1 MTMRRR
7 WFLLGLAAA
16 GGCVLPAIRELT
28 LPSRYNLVREQLVI
42 HSDFPLPPNHRLL
55 EELTA
60 RRGDLAEQLALPRVD
75 EPVHIYLFQDSD
87 RFKTFLSLYHPDFP
101 QRRAFFLETDT
112 RLEVYAQWGDY
123 VAEDLR
129 HEVCHGY
136 LHAVVP
142 GVPLWLDEGL
152 AEYSEAPRG
161 HHGIHRSHL
170 ANLKRRIEKENWQP
184 NLPRLDHFAPN
195 RDMSQDEY
203 AEAWAWTHFLLKTRP
218 ELLSLVRT
226 YLAEL
231 RRNGAAEGL
240 SPRMHRMLERPDLE
254 VNAHVRRLI
263 QQNAWQ
269 QLPDPAS
276 ADTAS
281 AEGRH

>member
-1 MTMRRR
+1 MGSRLR
-7 WFLLGLAAA
+7 WLWLAVAAA
-16 GGCVLPAIRELT
+16 GGCALPIIRELT
-28 LPSRYNLVREQLVI
+28 LPSRYNVVREQLIV
-42 HSDFPLPPNHRLL
+42 HTDFPLPPNHRLL

-75 EPVHIYLFQDSD
+75 EPVHIYLFQDSEK
-87 RFKTFLSLYHPDFP
+87 FKTFLSLYHPDFP
-101 QRRAFFLETDT
+101 RRRAFFLETDT
-112 RLEVYAQWGDY
+112 RLQVYAQWGDY

-161 HHGIHRSHL
+161 HHGIHRAHL

-184 NLPRLDHFAPN
+184 NLPQLDHFAPS

-203 AEAWAWTHFLLKTRP
+203 AEAWAWTHFLLETRP
-218 ELLSLVRT
+218 ARRRASRRDCIACWSGRT
-226 YLAEL
+226 S
-231 RRNGAAEGL
+231 N
-240 SPRMHRMLERPDLE
+240 
-254 VNAHVRRLI
+254 
-263 QQNAWQ
+263 
-269 QLPDPAS
+269 
-276 ADTAS
+276 
-281 AEGRH
+281 